1 MLFWMLAQ
9 RLSVVDRLLIKEMGC
24 LSHGYVPSICSR
36 YVKAEMGH
44 NSTSVKGKASFI
56 IIVLIKLIQEFRREV

>member
-9 RLSVVDRLLIKEMGC
+9 RLSVVDRLQIKEMAC

-44 NSTSVKGKASFI
+44 SSISPKGKASFI
-56 IIVLIKLIQEFRREV
+56 IIILYS